1 MSEILPYRSISLQC
15 TCLLYRMD
23 KIGSQTQKI
32 IMIFACSKKNLWGGW
47 LGKIM
52 SIIWWLV
59 RREQAIYQTKRP
71 TGSLLSPSGCSVL
84 SSSAPA
90 GKCFISFSLFV
101 IWERES
107 SFSTHHHRCCRPPG
121 WFLSADEPGCDWQP
135 SGRSAGSPTEPR
147 WRRWRWGRSGGGLS
161 GNWPFCICT
170 ETSKQHH
177 TICNTRTFPRSPV
190 KPHSGLCTLHLSSI
204 IALKDQAASVGLLT
218 SCSMRLKGK
227 PRATSCSAN
236 QIGLFIVCLL
246 QIGGLFFFHCRL
258 V

>member
-1 MSEILPYRSISLQC
+1 MSALQNGQNRINR
-15 TCLLYRMD
+15 L
-23 KIGSQTQKI
+23 KKI
-32 IMIFACSKKNLWGGW
+32 IVTFACSKKNLWGGW
-47 LGKIM
+47 PGKIM

-59 RREQAIYQTKRP
+59 RREQAIRQTKRP

-90 GKCFISFSLFV
+90 GKCLISFSLCV
-101 IWERES
+101 IWERKP
-107 SFSTHHHRCCRPPG
+107 SFSTHRRRCCRPPG
-121 WFLSADEPGCDWQP
+121 WFLWAGEPGCDWQP

-170 ETSKQHH
+170 ETRKQRH

-190 KPHSGLCTLHLSSI
+190 KPHSGLVHAPLILHHCV
-204 IALKDQAASVGLLT
+204 KKTQAASVGLLT
-218 SCSMRLKGK
+218 SCSTRLKGK
-227 PRATSCSAN
+227 PRAASCSAN

-246 QIGGLFFFHCRL
+246 QIGGLFLFFHCRL